1 MVNFSSFVLFLSSIL
16 FYKIRY
22 GKRARWL
29 PSWIPFHWFQIFENV
44 FLFVFFFS
52 FSLLLYGDI
61 VEILRCALFCHGTS
75 LFDRRYIG
83 IADIVVCIYTTA
95 RIEGDTIYNSIVE
108 LKNRVW

>member
-1 MVNFSSFVLFLSSIL
+1 MVAILDSIPLVSNILKCFVCFC
-16 FYKIRY
+16 
-22 GKRARWL
+22 
-29 PSWIPFHWFQIFENV
+29 
-44 FLFVFFFS
+44 FFS